1 MSDTDL
7 IQDAV
12 NEAIA
17 EMATQPTPDAEKPKA
32 GPKPKAEKPKA
43 GPKPKAERPK
53 AGPKP
58 KAEKPAPEPKPEPK
72 PEPLMIDGFEVKE
85 GTDLA
90 FIYLATKTANEAIE
104 AINQNEAD
112 LLKQYLSLGMFQS
125 SVVDMFASKKVYGQY
140 VAAKVPDSVFMD
152 AALRSNCKWLWQA
165 LNKADHEAADILT
178 ILGVNRIEDFKSAN
192 PTVIRREYR
201 EMVETA
207 KAKAKAE
214 AEGKTV
220 EELEAEA
227 EAKEAEAKKK
237 AEAEGLAVFSKF
249 VALFESRLPKK
260 TLNDILLPVLK
271 EAVSGKKDGPQ
282 VLAMMRSVLP
292 VTGDD
297 TDH

>member
-1 MSDTDL
+1 MSTAEI

-12 NEAIA
+12 NEAIE
-17 EMATQPTPDAEKPKA
+17 EMATQPTPEADKPKA
-32 GPKPKAEKPKA
+32 GPKPKADKPKAAPKPKAERSKA
-43 GPKPKAERPK
+43 GPKPKAERS
-53 AGPKP
+53 A
-58 KAEKPAPEPKPEPK
+58 PAPKPEPI
-72 PEPLMIDGFEVKE
+72 MIDGFEVKE
-85 GTDLA
+85 GTDLTL
-90 FIYLATKTANEAIE
+90 LAEITSRANEAIE
-104 AINQNEAD
+104 AIKQNEAD

-140 VAAKVPDSVFMD
+140 VAAKVPDSAFMD

-165 LNKADHEAADILT
+165 LNKADHEASDILT

-201 EMVETA
+201 EMAEL
-207 KAKAKAE
+207 AKAKAE
-214 AEGKTV
+214 ADATGKTV

-237 AEAEGLAVFSKF
+237 AEVEGLTIFAKF
-249 VALFESRLPKK
+249 VALFESLLPPE
-260 TLNDILLPVLK
+260 TLNAFLLPVLK
-271 EAVSGKKDGPQ
+271 EAASGKKDGPQ